1 MKKIFL
7 IFLFNLLI
15 TTPVFALYGHFD
27 EFDTPNEEKKI
38 NLVIPAGSFFRGILS
53 QTVSSEY
60 INYGDTIKILI
71 PSDFTI
77 QNNIVIPQNSL
88 FIGSISSVGK
98 AQRGLDGYFSI
109 DIIGLVF
116 PDGRQFEAKG
126 YVSFGKNSK
135 LYGGGFA
142 KRIGHKSTLHRS
154 TANGPKG
161 VLMLQQDGPRM
172 LGKEAKITMGEL
184 INIVLLE
191 EIKID

>member
-7 IFLFNLLI
+7 MFLFNLLI
-15 TTPVFALYGHFD
+15 AMPVFALYGHFA
-27 EFDTPNEEKKI
+27 EFDTPKEEQKI
-38 NLVIPAGSFFRGILS
+38 NLVIPAGSFFRGILG

-60 INYGDTIKILI
+60 INYEDKIKILI

-77 QNNIVIPQNSL
+77 ENYIVIPKNSL

-116 PDGRQFEAKG
+116 PDGRQFVAKG

-135 LYGGGFA
+135 LYGGGFSRRA
-142 KRIGHKSTLHRS
+142 GHKSSLHRAG
-154 TANGPKG
+154 ANGPKG

-172 LGKEAKITMGEL
+172 FGKEAKLIMGEL
-184 INIVLLE
+184 VNVVLLE